1 MKKMLTDESVPVS
14 VQAVSSKSFLHRA
27 LVCAALCEG
36 QTDILCTPPGEDVL
50 ATAAC
55 LRKLGAQIAETADG
69 FTVRG
74 GLRTKKATLDCKQS
88 GTTLR
93 FLLPLAAALGV
104 RAEFSCDAQLRRR
117 PMEPLV
123 TQLRAHGCRIRTTE
137 TGWHC
142 EGQLSGGAFSLPG
155 DVSSQFLSGLLL
167 TLPLLVDDSKVMLTS
182 KLESAPYVQL
192 TQAVQAQFGVASVP
206 ALAGSDRSD
215 NTAQASGSEIKN
227 SELFSV
233 SGNRRYQ
240 SPQTVIAEGDWTNAA
255 PFLCAGA
262 FSGPGVTVT
271 GLSPASVQGDQAI
284 VSLLRQ
290 FGAEVCRDGD
300 SVTVRRGTLHGCRID
315 AADIPDLVPLL
326 ALLGAC
332 AEGETVICN
341 ASRLRGKETDRL
353 QTTAQTLNA
362 LGADVTVTQDGLD
375 IRGVRALRGG
385 PIFACGDHRIAMLA
399 AAASLACTAPVTID
413 GAEAVSKSYP
423 GFFTDFEKIRR

>member
-74 GLRTKKATLDCKQS
+74 GLRTKKAPLDCKQS

-104 RAEFSCDAQLRRR
+104 CADFSCDAQLRRR

-167 TLPLLVDDSKVMLTS
+167 ALPLLVDDSKVMLTS
-182 KLESAPYVQL
+182 KLASAPYVQL
-192 TQAVQAQFGVASVP
+192 TQSVQAQFGVASVP
-206 ALAGSDRSD
+206 MLAESDRSD
-215 NTAQASGSEIKN
+215 HTAQASGSEIKN

-262 FSGPGVTVT
+262 FSGSGVTVT
-271 GLSPASVQGDQAI
+271 GLSPASVQGDRAI
-284 VSLLRQ
+284 VPLLRQ
-290 FGAEVCRDGD
+290 FGAEVCCDGD
-300 SVTVRRGTLHGCRID
+300 AVTVRRGTLHGCRIN

-341 ASRLRGKETDRL
+341 AARLRGKETDRL

-375 IRGVRALRGG
+375 IRGVRALHGG
-385 PIFACGDHRIAMLA
+385 TVSACGDHRIAMLA